1 MDISRFLRVYS
12 NLPQRLKD
20 QIVIVIDDEPMT
32 WNAVYLELKEETKL
46 GRRILKKLEGMGL
59 I

>member
-1 MDISRFLRVYS
+1 MDISRFLKVYS

-20 QIVIVIDDEPMT
+20 QIVIVIDDSPMT
-32 WNAVYLELKEETKL
+32 WNAVYLELNQETTL
-46 GRRILKKLEGMGL
+46 GKRILKKLERMGL

>member
-46 GRRILKKLEGMGL
+46 GRRILKKLEEMGL